1 MAVLLG
7 GKPLTEVQREHL
19 DYAVV
24 LQSHLDGLD
33 VEMPTPRKLVCP
45 EARRKK
51 TLCLDLD
58 ETLIH
63 FSVEACGPSEP
74 DAIVTAMDGSWGRV
88 YLRPGVHRFLYQ
100 ASCMFELIL
109 FTAANRDYAE
119 QVLPVLDAEN
129 CLFQAAYTRDDLP
142 ELYGAVLKD
151 LRRAGRPLHEVV
163 LIDDQLG
170 SFVCQPDNGIVIPP
184 YDPCAPCDT
193 GLADLADILLQVY
206 HADDVRAVCPAA
218 FPLQQLFDIR
228 AEQLRAEA
236 AEQSRESEQVEFT
249 VEESVEETKC
259 TEAGVGRHLSSA
271 QGQLA
276 PSKWATEPER
286 RPLGEMNR

>member
-1 MAVLLG
+1 
-7 GKPLTEVQREHL
+7 
-19 DYAVV
+19 
-24 LQSHLDGLD
+24 
-33 VEMPTPRKLVCP
+33 
-45 EARRKK
+45 
-51 TLCLDLD
+51 
-58 ETLIH
+58 
-63 FSVEACGPSEP
+63 
-74 DAIVTAMDGSWGRV
+74 
-88 YLRPGVHRFLYQ
+88 
-100 ASCMFELIL
+100 MFELIL

-193 GLADLADILLQVY
+193 GFADLADILLQVY
-206 HADDVRAVCPAA
+206 HADDVRAVCSAA
-218 FPLQQLFDIR
+218 FPLQKLFDIR
-228 AEQLRAEA
+228 AEQLRAET
-236 AEQSRESEQVEFT
+236 AEQSRDSEPVEFT
-249 VEESVEETKC
+249 VEESMEETQC
-259 TEAGVGRHLSSA
+259 VEVGRHLSAA

-276 PSKWATEPER
+276 PSKWAAER
-286 RPLGEMNR
+286 RPLGDLNR